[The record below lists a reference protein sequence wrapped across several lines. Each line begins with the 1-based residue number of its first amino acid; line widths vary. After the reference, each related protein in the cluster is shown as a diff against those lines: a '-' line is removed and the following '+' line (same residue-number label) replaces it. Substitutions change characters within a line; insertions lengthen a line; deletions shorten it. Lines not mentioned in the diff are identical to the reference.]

1 MEELVNIFKKDYI
14 FNQNIV
20 YRNMGETMMAYN
32 EERAEMY
39 ELNDISGIIF
49 QKLNEGTSL
58 QNLLIELSTMFNISE
73 DEIREDVEELLNRF
87 ISIDIITLV
96 D

>member
-1 MEELVNIFKKDYI
+1 MEKTVNIFERNYV
-14 FNQNIV
+14 FNQGII

-49 QKLNEGTSL
+49 QKLSGGIGL

-87 ISIDIITLV
+87 LSIDIITLV